1 MSVVNV
7 LSEWLKTESERLNKS
22 YAVLRKQFD
31 NKNKPL
37 VNRWKKFLKTQSFSA
52 GIIKGKGGGQSA
64 PVAPAPQEIPSLEGE
79 LAKMEYEKRIAIRKK
94 QVEAYVAY
102 IEEKNRLEAEERR
115 IKERE
120 KYSRSYVFADVGD
133 DDKVNPFEIE
143 GGMISAEQL
152 DRVKQLRQQY
162 RRTLSRILQKLGM
175 ATVRGFPQS
184 YADLKSRL
192 NSLMEIVGDIDRN
205 GSAAVEDYIDTLE
218 QLETEIDGRIKG
230 SGIIEGE
237 GLGLSIA
244 RKIYDWYKPPID
256 FEEWRARQQDRF
268 SSDAEAE
275 AALEEAK
282 ASRVLREAETALNK
296 LKVDTAEY
304 KKKLLAIRNEKVRLA
319 REIGVWVGD
328 DRNPVDWDSA
338 RAETARRES
347 ERERIQREETDYDVV
362 GEGLKAMNR
371 TIHYL
376 KEKRGMRRPPLDLNN
391 PDYISYKKLRDSR
404 DMVKSYLKS
413 GR

>member
-1 MSVVNV
+1 MTVVNV
-7 LSEWLKTESERLNKS
+7 LSEWLKMEAERLNKP

-37 VNRWKKFLKTQSFSA
+37 INRWKKFLKTQTFSEGMRILGSGGKQSTMVA
-52 GIIKGKGGGQSA
+52 PETPATKMDIEERVVGETMVENKKKREALEKDLKRRQKEQKRTEKYLKKLKQDEADKEELERMIGGEDTAILKEWLKGDMYGKGIRGGA
-64 PVAPAPQEIPSLEGE
+64 
-79 LAKMEYEKRIAIRKK
+79 
-94 QVEAYVAY
+94 
-102 IEEKNRLEAEERR
+102 N
-115 IKERE
+115 
-120 KYSRSYVFADVGD
+120 GD
-133 DDKVNPFEIE
+133 DDE
-143 GGMISAEQL
+143 GQTDTEDNSDDEEQNL
-152 DRVKQLRQQY
+152 ALPHFWNGQQWVPIP
-162 RRTLSRILQKLGM
+162 LPPPI
-175 ATVRGFPQS
+175 PQ
-184 YADLKSRL
+184 DQIFQDD
-192 NSLMEIVGDIDRN
+192 E
-205 GSAAVEDYIDTLE
+205 
-218 QLETEIDGRIKG
+218 
-230 SGIIEGE
+230 IIEGE
-237 GLGLSIA
+237 GLGLRIA

-268 SSDAEAE
+268 ASDAEAE

-319 REIGVWVGD
+319 REIGVWIGD

-338 RAETARRES
+338 RAETARREA
-347 ERERIQREETDYDVV
+347 ERERIQREEPDYDVV

-391 PDYISYKKLRDSR
+391 PDYISYKKLRDGR

>member
-37 VNRWKKFLKTQSFSA
+37 VNRWKKFLKTQSFST

-64 PVAPAPQEIPSLEGE
+64 PVAPEPQEIPSLEGE
-79 LAKMEYEKRIAIRKK
+79 LAKMEYEKRREYIRK
-94 QVEAYVAY
+94 QIEAYV
-102 IEEKNRLEAEERR
+102 KAEEERKS
-115 IKERE
+115 KETQERLRKQQE
-120 KYSRSYVFADVGD
+120 SYKGSPFSGSGIRGGANGD
-133 DDKVNPFEIE
+133 DDE
-143 GGMISAEQL
+143 GQTDTEDNSDDEEQNL
-152 DRVKQLRQQY
+152 ALPHFWNGQQWVPIPLPPPIPEDQL
-162 RRTLSRILQKLGM
+162 LQ
-175 ATVRGFPQS
+175 
-184 YADLKSRL
+184 
-192 NSLMEIVGDIDRN
+192 GDD
-205 GSAAVEDYIDTLE
+205 
-218 QLETEIDGRIKG
+218 
-230 SGIIEGE
+230 IIEGE
-237 GLGLSIA
+237 GLGLRIA

-268 SSDAEAE
+268 ASDAEAE

-319 REIGVWVGD
+319 REIGVWIGD

-338 RAETARRES
+338 RAETARREA
-347 ERERIQREETDYDVV
+347 ERERIQREEPDYDVV

-391 PDYISYKKLRDSR
+391 PDYISYKKLRDGR